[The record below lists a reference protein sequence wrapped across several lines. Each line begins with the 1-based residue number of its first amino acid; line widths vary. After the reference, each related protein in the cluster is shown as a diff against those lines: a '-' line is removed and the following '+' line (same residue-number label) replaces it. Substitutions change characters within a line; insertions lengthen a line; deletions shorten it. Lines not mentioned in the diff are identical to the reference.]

1 MVQSLTPFRHAGR
14 RDELSPLDGIRDLI
28 PVRAEAERL
37 GFGSRFTREGVDLV
51 DDLFAGRVWNYQPID
66 VRYHDLAHTAQASR
80 CYLAHV
86 EGYLRTERMGLVPRQ
101 LELGLAAILFHDA
114 GFLKAR
120 GDDKGTGA
128 KYTHSHVLRSSALA
142 ASLLPTLGLTRAEVE
157 DTLGM
162 IRCTGLGGRPDK
174 STFSSELSRLA
185 AGMVATSDFLG
196 QMAAPDYL
204 EKLPLLY
211 LEFEEADD
219 FSHVPKSDRMF
230 SSARALVEGTAGFWQ
245 NFVRPRLETEFFGV
259 YRYLTSDT
267 PPHRNPYLD
276 AVERNV
282 ARAAAAATRG

>member
-14 RDELSPLDGIRDLI
+14 GEDSPLDGVNDLV

-37 GFGSRFTREGVDLV
+37 GFGARFAHDAIDLV
-51 DDLFAGRVWNYQPID
+51 GDLFAGRVWSYQPID

-86 EGYLRTERMGLVPRQ
+86 EGYLRSERLEVVPRQ
-101 LELGLAAILFHDA
+101 LELGLAAILFHDT
-114 GFLKAR
+114 GFLKMR
-120 GDDKGTGA
+120 GDDAGTGA

-142 ASLLPTLGLTRAEVE
+142 ASLLPTLGLARPEVE
-157 DTLGM
+157 DTVGM

-174 STFSSELSRLA
+174 STFGSELSRLA

-219 FSHVPKSDRMF
+219 FSHVPKNDRMF
-230 SSARALVEGTAGFWQ
+230 ASTQALVAGTAGFW
-245 NFVRPRLETEFFGV
+245 NHFVRPKLETEFFGV
-259 YRYLTSDT
+259 YRHLASDT

-282 ARAAAAATRG
+282 ARTAAALARG